1 MLRNADLAMY
11 TAKSGGKNCARVFAD
26 EMHHAAV
33 ERLDLE
39 AHLRG
44 AAGRGELIVH
54 YQPMYELESGRLTA
68 LEALVRWQH
77 PERGLLPP
85 GEFLELAE
93 ETGLI
98 VPLGDWVLRAA
109 TAQVR
114 RWCDALGA
122 PIAVSVNVSGRQLEE
137 RGLIGSVEAALAESG
152 LPPSLLVLE
161 LTESMRLRDPDT
173 GARLERLRSRGVRL
187 ALDDFGSG
195 YSSLGY
201 LRRLPID
208 VVKID
213 RSFVHALGEPRAAG
227 FLDAVIGLARS
238 LDLTAIA
245 EGIETDDQRER
256 LARMNCPLGQGFRL
270 GRPRAATDVE
280 RLLRASVATA
290 PPPAPRRAA
299 GL

>member
-1 MLRNADLAMY
+1 MY
-11 TAKSGGKNCARVFAD
+11 AAKRAGGQSRLRVFEAS
-26 EMHHAAV
+26 MLSAAKA
-33 ERLDLE
+33 RLATRAELSRALE
-39 AHLRG
+39 LEHFR
-44 AAGRGELIVH
+44 IH
-54 YQPMYELESGRLTA
+54 YQPIVDLPTGRIELV
-68 LEALVRWQH
+68 EALVRWQH

-85 GEFLELAE
+85 GEFLDLAE

-98 VPLGDWVLRAA
+98 VPIGDWVLRAA
-109 TAQVR
+109 TQQVR
-114 RWCDALGA
+114 QWCDALGA
-122 PIAVSVNVSGRQLEE
+122 PISVTVNVSGRQLEE
-137 RGLIGSVEAALAESG
+137 RTLITSVESALAESG
-152 LPPSLLVLE
+152 LPASLLVLE

-270 GRPRAATDVE
+270 GRPRTAADVE
-280 RLLRASVATA
+280 GLLRASVATA
-290 PPPAPRRAA
+290 PPPRRAA